1 MIIGSKIYF
10 FEQLTSTNSE
20 AVRVMKEN
28 HIPEGSVISAGYQ
41 SAGRGQ
47 KGNSWESSEGKNLL
61 ISIILYPSIINP
73 GEQFLISMAISL
85 GICEFLRN
93 YIPECKIKW
102 PNDIYVFND
111 KIAGVLIEN
120 SVMGDKIEY
129 SVAGI
134 GLNINQEKFLSN
146 APNPISL
153 KMVTGLDY
161 DLTKCLYQLL
171 SGLDRWYK
179 QLLSGNFQKIR
190 SDYISSLYRVGEWH
204 DYSDDEGV
212 FRGCIDSVEADGKLK
227 LLREN
232 GCHSLYGFKEIAF
245 IQ

>member
-120 SVMGDKIEY
+120 SVMGDRI
-129 SVAGI
+129 
-134 GLNINQEKFLSN
+134 FR
-146 APNPISL
+146 
-153 KMVTGLDY
+153 
-161 DLTKCLYQLL
+161 C
-171 SGLDRWYK
+171 R
-179 QLLSGNFQKIR
+179 
-190 SDYISSLYRVGEWH
+190 YRVK
-204 DYSDDEGV
+204 YKP
-212 FRGCIDSVEADGKLK
+212 GKISK
-227 LLREN
+227 
-232 GCHSLYGFKEIAF
+232 
-245 IQ
+245 